1 MRFSSIDM
9 HTFLLSIGSNTYS
22 ERNVAKAK
30 KALEQCFQGIVFTP
44 TYWSDPYGEKYKRR
58 FLNMLAKANTHA
70 SSQLICQKMK
80 DLEKELGRIPADK
93 EKGRVVIDMDL
104 IEYDGEILR
113 PKDYERSY
121 VRELL
126 DKF

>member
-1 MRFSSIDM
+1 MRFSSENM

-22 ERNVAKAK
+22 EQNIARAK

-44 TYWSDPYGEKYKRR
+44 TYWSEPYGEKYKHR
-58 FLNMLAKANTHA
+58 FLNMLTKAN
-70 SSQLICQKMK
+70 SDNPPLLICQKLK
-80 DLEKELGRIPADK
+80 DLEKQLGRKPQDK

-113 PKDYERSY
+113 PTDYERSY
-121 VRELL
+121 VQELL